1 MPLLVTIVITAVVY
15 IFVGVAFKEKGI
27 GFEGAIYVAMF
38 AAIYTI
44 VANIFFWMTMQ
55 KAKLKSAGSSIGHIG
70 FGMVL
75 LGILISSS
83 NKTVLS
89 WNTTGISPLRVESG
103 KSPVG
108 NPREN
113 ITLFEGIDTD
123 MGKFMVT
130 YVRDTFDNLDK
141 RFFELK
147 FIEKKTQAEFFLYPD
162 VLKNNKGMEGFSANP
177 SSKHYWNKDIFV
189 YVTSFQDNSKE
200 DTTSFKP
207 NQMAI
212 GDSIFYSNGYIKLE
226 KVLVNPNVNRPAG
239 TNELILQL
247 AVTSKEGLKY
257 TASPG
262 IVLEG
267 MNLQSNVDTVKAQN
281 LVLSF
286 NKVIDQEKGTLEI
299 GVKESSA
306 LTNLI
311 TLKAYEFPFINL
323 LWLGV
328 IIMTFGFGVA
338 TWSRVS
344 KLKEK

>member
-1 MPLLVTIVITAVVY
+1 LLLVTIVITAIVY

-27 GFEGAIYVAMF
+27 GFEGAIYVALF
-38 AAIYTI
+38 ASIYTI
-44 VANIFFWMTMQ
+44 VANIFFWLTMQ
-55 KAKLKSAGSSIGHIG
+55 KGKLKSAGSSIGHIG

-89 WNTTGISPLRVESG
+89 WNTTGISPLRMES
-103 KSPVG
+103 KKNPAG

-113 ITLFEGIDTD
+113 ITLFEGIATD

-130 YVRDTFDNLDK
+130 YVRDTFDVLDK

-147 FIEKKTQAEFFLYPD
+147 FKEKKTSEEFFLYPD

-207 NQMAI
+207 HQIAL

-226 KVLVNPNVNRPAG
+226 KVLVNPNTKRPAG

-247 AVTSKEGLKY
+247 AITSKEGLKY

-286 NKVIDQEKGTLEI
+286 NKVIDQQKGTLEI
-299 GVKESSA
+299 GVKESTA

>member
-1 MPLLVTIVITAVVY
+1 
-15 IFVGVAFKEKGI
+15 
-27 GFEGAIYVAMF
+27 
-38 AAIYTI
+38 
-44 VANIFFWMTMQ
+44 
-55 KAKLKSAGSSIGHIG
+55 
-70 FGMVL
+70 
-75 LGILISSS
+75 
-83 NKTVLS
+83 
-89 WNTTGISPLRVESG
+89 
-103 KSPVG
+103 
-108 NPREN
+108 
-113 ITLFEGIDTD
+113 
-123 MGKFMVT
+123 MVT

-147 FIEKKTQAEFFLYPD
+147 FIEKETQAAFFLYPD

-226 KVLVNPNVNRPAG
+226 KVLVNPNASRPAG
-239 TNELILQL
+239 TNELVLQL

-338 TWSRVS
+338 TWSRAS